1 METMEFNDQEIRM
14 IREIN
19 LEYNEKIIEY
29 KNKRKEIF
37 EYVELYKRLTFNDER
52 YESVKKYEETEIRRN
67 EIEMEI
73 NNNLDILN
81 NSRKYIK
88 TILELEFYKVMEIN
102 NIDRN
107 NESYNQIYKYIIKSN
122 NFDLKYIYDKMNS
135 IKKINDQG
143 EYRYLNLLKN
153 EYIKSNKKSKLF
165 SKNEIIILIILICIL
180 SFFIYS
186 LPSPVTPVIPPI
198 LY

>member
-107 NESYNQIYKYIIKSN
+107 NESYNQIYKYIIKHT
-122 NFDLKYIYDKMNS
+122 
-135 IKKINDQG
+135 
-143 EYRYLNLLKN
+143 
-153 EYIKSNKKSKLF
+153 
-165 SKNEIIILIILICIL
+165 C
-180 SFFIYS
+180 
-186 LPSPVTPVIPPI
+186 V
-198 LY
+198 